1 MVDDDPDILEALSE
15 ILESEG
21 FAIQQARNGQE
32 ALEIL
37 EKVSPSLILLDLMM
51 PVMDGWEFAEK
62 MRRRVD
68 WSQIPVI
75 VLSADRN
82 IGGRA
87 RELGALGYLAKPFEL
102 SALLSLVQSSLSSL
116 QKTKTREPR

>member
-32 ALEIL
+32 ALESL
-37 EKVSPSLILLDLMM
+37 EKVSPNLILLDLMM

-102 SALLSLVQSSLSSL
+102 SALLSLVQSSLSRS
-116 QKTKTREPR
+116 QKTKTRGPP

>member
-32 ALEIL
+32 ALESL
-37 EKVSPSLILLDLMM
+37 EKVSPNLILLDLMM

-102 SALLSLVQSSLSSL
+102 SALLSLVQSSLSRSK
-116 QKTKTREPR
+116 KTKTRGPP